1 MSFIWMI
8 IVGLVAG
15 LLARAIKPGSDPM
28 GWIMTIVL
36 GIVGAMLGGFLAS
49 LIGINADGGFTGL
62 IFSVIGAI
70 ILLFLYE
77 MIVNKRRAEFD
88 ALFVILWRAISK
100 PEALNKKFNAKN
112 QKAPRYELTPETW
125 TV

>member
-1 MSFIWMI
+1 MTINLENEMSFIWMI

-36 GIVGAMLGGFLAS
+36 GIVGAMLGGFIAG

-77 MIVNKRRAEFD
+77 MIMSKRR
-88 ALFVILWRAISK
+88 V
-100 PEALNKKFNAKN
+100 
-112 QKAPRYELTPETW
+112 
-125 TV
+125 

>member
-1 MSFIWMI
+1 MGFIWMI

-36 GIVGAMLGGFLAS
+36 GIVGALLGGFMAG
-49 LIGINADGGFTGL
+49 LIGIDADGGFTGL

-70 ILLFLYE
+70 IVLFIYE
-77 MIVNKRRAEFD
+77 MIMSKRR
-88 ALFVILWRAISK
+88 L
-100 PEALNKKFNAKN
+100 
-112 QKAPRYELTPETW
+112 
-125 TV
+125 

>member
-36 GIVGAMLGGFLAS
+36 GIVGAMLGGFVAG

-70 ILLFLYE
+70 ILLFIYE
-77 MIVNKRRAEFD
+77 MIM
-88 ALFVILWRAISK
+88 SK
-100 PEALNKKFNAKN
+100 S
-112 QKAPRYELTPETW
+112 R
-125 TV
+125 V

>member
-1 MSFIWMI
+1 MGFIWMI

-36 GIVGAMLGGFLAS
+36 GIVGALIGGFLAS
-49 LIGINADGGFTGL
+49 MVGIDANGGFTGL

-70 ILLFLYE
+70 ILLFIYE
-77 MIVNKRRAEFD
+77 FVMNKRH
-88 ALFVILWRAISK
+88 V
-100 PEALNKKFNAKN
+100 
-112 QKAPRYELTPETW
+112 
-125 TV
+125 

>member
-1 MSFIWMI
+1 MGFIWMI

-36 GIVGAMLGGFLAS
+36 GIVGAMLGGFVAG
-49 LIGINADGGFTGL
+49 LIGINADGGFIGL

-70 ILLFLYE
+70 VLLFIYE
-77 MIVNKRRAEFD
+77 MIMSKRR
-88 ALFVILWRAISK
+88 I
-100 PEALNKKFNAKN
+100 
-112 QKAPRYELTPETW
+112 
-125 TV
+125 

>member
-15 LLARAIKPGSDPM
+15 LLARAIKPGNDPM

-36 GIVGAMLGGFLAS
+36 GIVGAMLGGFIAG

-62 IFSVIGAI
+62 TFSVIGAI
-70 ILLFLYE
+70 ILLFFYE
-77 MIVNKRRAEFD
+77 MIMNKRR
-88 ALFVILWRAISK
+88 V
-100 PEALNKKFNAKN
+100 
-112 QKAPRYELTPETW
+112 
-125 TV
+125 

>member
-15 LLARAIKPGSDPM
+15 LLARAIKPGNDPM

-36 GIVGAMLGGFLAS
+36 GIVGAMLGGFVAG

-70 ILLFLYE
+70 ILLFIYE
-77 MIVNKRRAEFD
+77 MIMSKRR
-88 ALFVILWRAISK
+88 I
-100 PEALNKKFNAKN
+100 
-112 QKAPRYELTPETW
+112 
-125 TV
+125 

>member
-15 LLARAIKPGSDPM
+15 LLARAIKPGNDAM

-36 GIVGAMLGGFLAS
+36 GIVGAMLGGFVAG
-49 LIGINADGGFTGL
+49 LIGIDADGGFTGL

-77 MIVNKRRAEFD
+77 MIMNRRGVRK
-88 ALFVILWRAISK
+88 L
-100 PEALNKKFNAKN
+100 
-112 QKAPRYELTPETW
+112 
-125 TV
+125 

>member
-1 MSFIWMI
+1 MMGFIWMI

-36 GIVGAMLGGFLAS
+36 GIVGAMIGGFIAS
-49 LIGINADGGFTGL
+49 MIGINADGGFTGL

-70 ILLFLYE
+70 ILLFIYE
-77 MIVNKRRAEFD
+77 FVMSKRR
-88 ALFVILWRAISK
+88 V
-100 PEALNKKFNAKN
+100 
-112 QKAPRYELTPETW
+112 
-125 TV
+125 

>member
-15 LLARAIKPGSDPM
+15 LLARAIKPGNDPM

-36 GIVGAMLGGFLAS
+36 GIVGAMLGGFLAG

-77 MIVNKRRAEFD
+77 MIV
-88 ALFVILWRAISK
+88 
-100 PEALNKKFNAKN
+100 
-112 QKAPRYELTPETW
+112 
-125 TV
+125 

>member
-15 LLARAIKPGSDPM
+15 LLARAIKPGNDPM

-36 GIVGAMLGGFLAS
+36 GIVGAMLGGFVAG

-70 ILLFLYE
+70 ILLFIYE
-77 MIVNKRRAEFD
+77 MIMNKRY
-88 ALFVILWRAISK
+88 V
-100 PEALNKKFNAKN
+100 
-112 QKAPRYELTPETW
+112 
-125 TV
+125 

>member
-1 MSFIWMI
+1 MDFIWMI

-36 GIVGAMLGGFLAS
+36 GIVGAMLGGFIAG
-49 LIGINADGGFTGL
+49 LIGIDADGGFIGL

-77 MIVNKRRAEFD
+77 MIVTKRR
-88 ALFVILWRAISK
+88 V
-100 PEALNKKFNAKN
+100 
-112 QKAPRYELTPETW
+112 
-125 TV
+125 

>member
-1 MSFIWMI
+1 MGFIWMI

-15 LLARAIKPGSDPM
+15 LLARTIKPGNDAM

-36 GIVGAMLGGFLAS
+36 GIVGAMLGGFIAG
-49 LIGINADGGFTGL
+49 LIGIDADGGFIGL

-77 MIVNKRRAEFD
+77 MIVNKRR
-88 ALFVILWRAISK
+88 V
-100 PEALNKKFNAKN
+100 
-112 QKAPRYELTPETW
+112 
-125 TV
+125 

>member
-28 GWIMTIVL
+28 GWIMTIIL
-36 GIVGAMLGGFLAS
+36 GIVGAMLGGFVAGLV
-49 LIGINADGGFTGL
+49 GINADGGFTGL

-70 ILLFLYE
+70 ILLFIYE
-77 MIVNKRRAEFD
+77 MIMSRRR
-88 ALFVILWRAISK
+88 V
-100 PEALNKKFNAKN
+100 
-112 QKAPRYELTPETW
+112 
-125 TV
+125 

>member
-1 MSFIWMI
+1 MGFIWMI
-8 IVGLVAG
+8 TVGLVAG

-36 GIVGAMLGGFLAS
+36 GIVGAMLGGFVAG

-70 ILLFLYE
+70 ILLFIYE
-77 MIVNKRRAEFD
+77 MIMSKRR
-88 ALFVILWRAISK
+88 V
-100 PEALNKKFNAKN
+100 
-112 QKAPRYELTPETW
+112 
-125 TV
+125 

>member
-36 GIVGAMLGGFLAS
+36 GIVGAMLGGFLAG

-77 MIVNKRRAEFD
+77 MIVSKRR
-88 ALFVILWRAISK
+88 V
-100 PEALNKKFNAKN
+100 
-112 QKAPRYELTPETW
+112 
-125 TV
+125 

>member
-36 GIVGAMLGGFLAS
+36 GIVGALLGGFLAG
-49 LIGINADGGFTGL
+49 LVGINADGGFTGL

-70 ILLFLYE
+70 ILLFIYE
-77 MIVNKRRAEFD
+77 MIMSKRG
-88 ALFVILWRAISK
+88 V
-100 PEALNKKFNAKN
+100 
-112 QKAPRYELTPETW
+112 
-125 TV
+125 

>member
-28 GWIMTIVL
+28 GWIMTIIL
-36 GIVGAMLGGFLAS
+36 GIVGAMLGGFVAGLV
-49 LIGINADGGFTGL
+49 GIDADGGFTGL

-70 ILLFLYE
+70 ILLFIYE
-77 MIVNKRRAEFD
+77 MIMSKRR
-88 ALFVILWRAISK
+88 V
-100 PEALNKKFNAKN
+100 
-112 QKAPRYELTPETW
+112 
-125 TV
+125 

>member
-15 LLARAIKPGSDPM
+15 LLARAIKPGNDPM

-36 GIVGAMLGGFLAS
+36 GIVGAMLGGFIAG

-62 IFSVIGAI
+62 TFSVIGAI
-70 ILLFLYE
+70 ILLFIYE
-77 MIVNKRRAEFD
+77 MIMSKRN
-88 ALFVILWRAISK
+88 V
-100 PEALNKKFNAKN
+100 
-112 QKAPRYELTPETW
+112 
-125 TV
+125 

>member
-36 GIVGAMLGGFLAS
+36 GIVGAMLGGFLAG
-49 LIGINADGGFTGL
+49 LIGIDADGGFTGL

-77 MIVNKRRAEFD
+77 MIISKRR
-88 ALFVILWRAISK
+88 V
-100 PEALNKKFNAKN
+100 
-112 QKAPRYELTPETW
+112 
-125 TV
+125 